1 MRYVCVGGF
10 QKTIL
15 SLAWPRYTGV
25 SMEMEMERGRGEG
38 REVRAES
45 QQNIRDRKS
54 RVLGRYQMMMMR
66 KLRALVNQTQLMP
79 LTVTIH

>member
-1 MRYVCVGGF
+1 MHALGGEAGQREVEQNEICMRWWI

-38 REVRAES
+38 REVRAQS
-45 QQNIRDRKS
+45 QQNVRDRKS
-54 RVLGRYQMMMMR
+54 RVLG
-66 KLRALVNQTQLMP
+66 
-79 LTVTIH
+79 